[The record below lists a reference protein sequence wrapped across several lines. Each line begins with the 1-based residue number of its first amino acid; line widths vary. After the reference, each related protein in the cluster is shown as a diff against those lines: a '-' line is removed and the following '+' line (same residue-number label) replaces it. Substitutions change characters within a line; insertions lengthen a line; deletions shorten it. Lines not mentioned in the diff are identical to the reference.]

1 MIWRRGGLLTGA
13 GSAGSEDVER
23 EVLVVDLLVG
33 AVGANVLQRLV
44 EGVAQ
49 RGVLLAHGDAGAI
62 AEDRAGIEESRADEL
77 EALAGVGLE
86 EAQLERHAIVD
97 PEVEAAGGE

>member
-1 MIWRRGGLLTGA
+1 MMWPSGGLLTGA

-33 AVGANVLQRLV
+33 AVGADVLQRLV

-62 AEDRAGIEESRADEL
+62 AQDGPGIDEAGADEL
-77 EALAGVGLE
+77 EVLAGVGLE
-86 EAQLERHAIVD
+86 KAQLERHAIVD
-97 PEVEAAGGE
+97 PEVEAA

>member
-1 MIWRRGGLLTGA
+1 MNGRAARYWLARRPV
-13 GSAGSEDVER
+13 DVER

-33 AVGANVLQRLV
+33 AVGQHFLERLV

-62 AEDRAGIEESRADEL
+62 AEDRAGIEEGGADEL
-77 EALAGVGLE
+77 EILAGVGLE
-86 EAQLERHAIVD
+86 EAQLERDAIVG
-97 PEVEAAGGE
+97 PEVEAAGGEI